1 MAYVITDN
9 CVSCGT
15 CAANCPAEAIDM
27 GDDKYVIDQDKC
39 VSCGTCKENCP
50 ADAIVEGRESGP
62 FYYPILLAASS
73 GGCFCIWGSNRN
85 YVFT

>member
-27 GDDKYVIDQDKC
+27 GDLQKLGPRKRPFLLSNFARREQRRVFLYMGKQPELCIHIKYDI
-39 VSCGTCKENCP
+39 
-50 ADAIVEGRESGP
+50 
-62 FYYPILLAASS
+62 
-73 GGCFCIWGSNRN
+73 
-85 YVFT
+85 

>member
-1 MAYVITDN
+1 MAFVITDN

-27 GDDKYVIDQDKC
+27 GDDQDKC

-50 ADAIVEGRESGP
+50 ADAIVEE
-62 FYYPILLAASS
+62 
-73 GGCFCIWGSNRN
+73 
-85 YVFT
+85 